1 MVSQLF
7 VYLFVYFFYV
17 YNFFVC
23 IFFSVEIA
31 RNGELSAKNTQE
43 NLVYDCELGFYHPGQ
58 SSIPKGTSGS
68 TYSLNMCLDETCKSY
83 FLRIPKMSDPTYD
96 SDLIPLIEMEALLE
110 GELVVH
116 LSSGKYIVNIFISIK
131 N

>member
-1 MVSQLF
+1 MIALLDGKSAVCLLICLLF
-7 VYLFVYFFYV
+7 MSTIFCLH
-17 YNFFVC
+17 
-23 IFFSVEIA
+23 FFSVEIA

-58 SSIPKGTSGS
+58 SHIPKGTSGL
-68 TYSLNMCLDETCKSY
+68 TYSLNMCLDQTCKSY
-83 FLRIPKMSDPTYD
+83 FLRIPKMSDPSYD

-116 LSSGKYIVNIFISIK
+116 LSSGR
-131 N
+131 

>member
-7 VYLFVYFFYV
+7 VYIFVYFLCLQ
-17 YNFFVC
+17 FFVY

-58 SSIPKGTSGS
+58 SHIPKGTSGL
-68 TYSLNMCLDETCKSY
+68 TYSLNICLDQTCKSY
-83 FLRIPKMSDPTYD
+83 FLRIPKMSDPSYD
-96 SDLIPLIEMEALLE
+96 SDLIPLIEMDALLE

-116 LSSGKYIVNIFISIK
+116 LSSGK
-131 N
+131 